1 MAASKKKPRKSQKN
15 EPGDRQVRVKNSG
28 ESNRGKNPAWRIG
41 NMDLSTEFPWSFA
54 KIGREQWW
62 EDIYPKLDSYESM
75 TWQEILSA
83 TGGRS
88 HGNNSHN
95 IPISELIK
103 EARDRLAE
111 INLDDVD
118 ELFSLRLEGKIRIW
132 GMLDNDALKILWYD
146 PKHEICPQED

>member
-1 MAASKKKPRKSQKN
+1 
-15 EPGDRQVRVKNSG
+15 
-28 ESNRGKNPAWRIG
+28 
-41 NMDLSTEFPWSFA
+41 
-54 KIGREQWW
+54 
-62 EDIYPKLDSYESM
+62 M

-95 IPISELIK
+95 ISVSELIK

-132 GMLDNDALKILWYD
+132 GMLDNDVLKILWYD